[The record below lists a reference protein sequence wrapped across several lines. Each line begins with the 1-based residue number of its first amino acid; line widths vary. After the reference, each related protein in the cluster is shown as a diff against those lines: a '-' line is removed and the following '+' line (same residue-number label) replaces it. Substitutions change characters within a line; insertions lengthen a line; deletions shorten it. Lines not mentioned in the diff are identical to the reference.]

1 MAWRGQSHH
10 DGAGGQT
17 GLRLAGLCVIAALC
31 AACGNDVMD
40 GQCTPDSPDITLDE
54 DCPYQNGRGPQV
66 TETACPPI
74 TGECGGS
81 DWADVFSIL
90 TDQSVSGG
98 NCSNSGCHGVEE
110 TAALGIFLPAN
121 DQIMFYETLLKT
133 KGSIGRP
140 YVDQNS
146 PRTSWMACNV
156 LGTRGGG
163 FPMPKPSGLPNL
175 ADADTVIDWLRC
187 EAPGP

>member
-1 MAWRGQSHH
+1 MAWRGQSHQ
-10 DGAGGQT
+10 DGSGGQT
-17 GLRLAGLCVIAALC
+17 GLRLAVLCVIAALC

-40 GQCTPDSPDITLDE
+40 GECTPDSPDITLDE

-66 TETACPPI
+66 TETPCPRI
-74 TGECGGS
+74 EGTCGGT
-81 DWADVFSIL
+81 DWADAFSVL
-90 TDQSVSGG
+90 TNVTGG
-98 NCSNSGCHGVEE
+98 NCSNNGCHGVEE

-121 DQIMFYETLLKT
+121 DQELFYETLVKT

-163 FPMPKPSGLPNL
+163 FPMPKPGGLL
-175 ADADTVIDWLRC
+175 TGADTVIDWLRC